1 MAIRKKELTK
11 GWGEKII
18 NIVNKEFNFKEIIT
32 IRRVEYPQKIKTPDL
47 IINGDK
53 VDIKGISSENA
64 VRKQISKSLRQIDN
78 GWIIFDIS
86 NYKDSEKNIIG
97 TILRRT
103 KQKNIKKFIIADR
116 NKVVYSKNKKN
127 IGHIC

>member
-1 MAIRKKELTK
+1 MATRKKELTK

-18 NIVNKEFNFKEIIT
+18 DIVNKEFNFKEIIT

-53 VDIKGISSENA
+53 VDIKGVSSENA
-64 VRKQISKSLRQIDN
+64 VRKQISKSLRQIDD

-116 NKVVYSKNKKN
+116 NKVVYSKNIK
-127 IGHIC
+127 